1 MTALL
6 KIDERTD
13 ELASQAAHFL
23 GMTKKQYVAEAV
35 AYYTEHRRAE
45 IEDGV
50 KAALASL
57 DGSREADVRLL
68 TGLTAERIEELGG
81 IG

>member
-1 MTALL
+1 MTAPL

-13 ELASQAAHFL
+13 KLASHAAHFL

>member
-1 MTALL
+1 
-6 KIDERTD
+6 
-13 ELASQAAHFL
+13 
-23 GMTKKQYVAEAV
+23 MTKKQYVAEAV

>member
-1 MTALL
+1 MTAPL